1 MRGSLHRCFASL
13 DLPADLQMAI
23 LAAQRTIGQRVKGLR
38 LTKPENLHLT
48 LKFLGEIDVNQL
60 DAVAARL
67 NAVDWPAATLSVGL
81 TGAFAPSIAWVS
93 IDGADVIQKCVD
105 KALAGMFDPEDRFMG
120 HVTIGRARRLTKV
133 SIRDIEDVLPLPLSA
148 SASFISLQEST
159 LTRAGPQYRV
169 IKKYGIAEAC

>member
-67 NAVDWPAATLSVGL
+67 NAVDWPAAL
-81 TGAFAPSIAWVS
+81 
-93 IDGADVIQKCVD
+93 
-105 KALAGMFDPEDRFMG
+105 
-120 HVTIGRARRLTKV
+120 
-133 SIRDIEDVLPLPLSA
+133 IR
-148 SASFISLQEST
+148 
-159 LTRAGPQYRV
+159 
-169 IKKYGIAEAC
+169 